1 MVAGAPYVRRSIVV
15 QDRRIDQLFR
25 EVAEKGLSRRQLIQ
39 RAAVLG
45 ISAPALTVAMTQ
57 LSATAM
63 AQGADNPL
71 GVDPNAPLDVVIFKG
86 GYGDDYAKNV
96 NTNLYGKLYPKAKI
110 TYDGAQRL
118 QEKYQPRLVAGNPP
132 DVMDNSGAG
141 NFNTTEL
148 VNQDQLQD
156 LADLMNAPAYGQ
168 DGVTFADSLKKGS
181 QADGIY
187 NGKQYNLNYVISAYG
202 IWYNAAYMKEKG
214 YEYPKTWDDMLKLC
228 EEIKSEGKTS
238 PWTYQGLYP
247 QYMRMVFDQMVFK
260 NGGREAIAKID
271 NLTEDAWTQD
281 SAQAAMN
288 ALVAL
293 HDKGYIMK
301 GTEALSHTQSQTEW
315 LQGKAVFIPCGSWL
329 ENEMKGLIPQ
339 GFEMTEQATPS
350 LAGDKLPQSA
360 IQASAGEDFI
370 VFSKGKNVKGGMEWL
385 RLLFSKDGAKFFSQN
400 TKSLTVVNGSAD
412 GLELGSA
419 FASVQAA
426 IEAAGD
432 NTFVARY
439 AGWYADLD
447 EESRN
452 MFGNLMTGKSSV
464 KDVTSDLQDLTNQIR
479 EDSSIPKFHETPAAS
494 PAS

>member
-1 MVAGAPYVRRSIVV
+1 M
-15 QDRRIDQLFR
+15 QDRKIDQLFR

-71 GVDPNAPLDVVIFKG
+71 GVDPKAPLDVVIFKG

-96 NTNLYGKLYPKAKI
+96 NTNLYGKLYPDAKI

-141 NFNTTEL
+141 NFNDTDL
-148 VNQDQLQD
+148 VNQGQLQD
-156 LADLMNAPAYGQ
+156 LADLLKAPAYGQ
-168 DGVTFADSLKKGS
+168 SGVTFMDSLQKGS
-181 QADGIY
+181 QATGVYD
-187 NGKQYNLNYVISAYG
+187 GKQMVLQYVISAYG

-214 YEYPKTWDDMLKLC
+214 YEYPKTWDDMLKLS
-228 EEIKSEGKTS
+228 EEIKGTGVA

-247 QYMRMVFDQMVFK
+247 QYMRMIFDQMVYK
-260 NGGREAIAKID
+260 AGGNEAIQKID
-271 NLTEDAWTQD
+271 NLAEDAWTQEP
-281 SAQAAMN
+281 SQAALN

-329 ENEMKGLIPQ
+329 ENEMKGLIPS

-350 LAGDKLPQSA
+350 LSSSDKLPQSA
-360 IQASAGEDFI
+360 IQASAGEGFI
-370 VFSKGKNVKGGMEWL
+370 VFAKGKNVKGGMEWL
-385 RLLFSKDGAKFFSQN
+385 RLLFSKEGAKFFSQN
-400 TKSLTVVNGSAD
+400 TKSLTVVTGSAD
-412 GLELGSA
+412 GLDLGTA

-426 IEAAGD
+426 IKAAGD
-432 NTFVARY
+432 NTFISRY

-447 EESRN
+447 EESRTQ
-452 MFGNLMTGKSSV
+452 FGNLLTGKSSV
-464 KDVTSDLQDLTNQIR
+464 KDLTTDLQDLTNKIAK
-479 EDSSIPKFHETPAAS
+479 DSSIPKFKSTLPAGS
-494 PAS
+494 